1 MFAAKEGPAW
11 FRRGCETADR
21 LKHKVGVLLVVNV
34 KGRTVPLDDYET
46 DSVTTEFLSNKE
58 LDDFISGFE
67 RAGIYCE
74 AVVDEAGFSEW
85 LAGGKSR
92 FGRPVPL
99 VYNLAQNGTGAA
111 RLTLI
116 PALCRMHRLLLVD
129 ADGYS
134 AALDQHKFHCIS
146 LLENFGL
153 PVARSW
159 WFTARGW
166 WPVRP
171 PACLRVIAKPT
182 YECASIGVH
191 KENVSEVD
199 AHIEERMAALAKRF
213 RQPIT
218 VQEFVPGFE
227 VEVPVLDAEQARAWL
242 AVGIELNGRRNL
254 QNAILAYD
262 DVFGDGYGF
271 YDFAEQDPA
280 AAARMMEIAQKAH
293 LGLGCAGP
301 VRIDFRVSAE
311 DGPKVMEVNCKPH
324 LTLHSSFMFALRT
337 IGCSHAELL
346 KFLVGSAASR
356 HGLDSV

>member
-1 MFAAKEGPAW
+1 MVTTQKTPAW
-11 FRRGCETADR
+11 FQRGCEVADR
-21 LKHKVGVLLVVNV
+21 VKHRVGVLLVVNV
-34 KGRTVPLDDYET
+34 KGRTAPLDDYET

-58 LDDFISGFE
+58 LDDFVAGFQ

-85 LAGGKSR
+85 LENGKST
-92 FGRPVPL
+92 FGRQVPL

-116 PALCRMHRLLLVD
+116 PALCRMHGLLLID

-134 AALDQHKFHCIS
+134 AALDQHKFHCSS

-159 WFTARGW
+159 WFTSRGW
-166 WPVRP
+166 WPDRP
-171 PACLRVIAKPT
+171 PSGLRVIAKPT

-191 KENVSEVD
+191 KENVCTIDS
-199 AHIEERMAALAKRF
+199 HIEAQLMELARQF

-218 VQEFVPGFE
+218 VQEFIPGFE
-227 VEVPVLDAEQARAWL
+227 VEVPVLDAQKAYAWL
-242 AVGIELNGRRNL
+242 AVGIELNGQRNL
-254 QNAILAYD
+254 QNEILAYE
-262 DVFGDGYGF
+262 DVFADGYGF
-271 YDFAEQDPA
+271 YDFSEQDA
-280 AAARMMEIAQKAH
+280 TAAARMMDVAQKAH

-301 VRIDFRVSAE
+301 VRIDFRVSAAGE
-311 DGPKVMEVNCKPH
+311 PKIMEVNCKPH

-337 IGCSHAELL
+337 LGCSHADLL
-346 KFLVGSAASR
+346 KFLIGSAAAR
-356 HGLDSV
+356 HGIDSV